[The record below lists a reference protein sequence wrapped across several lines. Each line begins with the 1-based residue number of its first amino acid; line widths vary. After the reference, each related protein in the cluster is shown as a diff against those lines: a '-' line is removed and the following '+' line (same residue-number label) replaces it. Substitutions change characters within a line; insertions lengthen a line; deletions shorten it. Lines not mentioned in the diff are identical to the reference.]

1 MPALPLQPDIRE
13 CADDWW
19 TLYTNPIDCS
29 RAVLDRAGERVREE
43 IREEI
48 SQAASSAASNALTE
62 LAQAVNEGVHQL
74 LKIMVAWI
82 TDVEAVDLTSGSA
95 ATTIDQMGYLLS
107 PVVLLVG
114 VVGLLVAA
122 GRMVLTRKANP
133 LIPLGGGVL
142 VVVIVQALGVGVA
155 NLLLRA
161 GDAWSVWVL
170 NSTMTEQLEDR
181 LILVMTFG
189 QYDGSGP
196 VSEDGATQAGLT
208 VSALLVI
215 LLGIIVLIVTV
226 IQMILMI
233 FREAVII
240 ILAALLP
247 LAAVGMMMRATQSWL
262 PRVSS
267 WMLALIFYKP
277 AVAMVYATTFV
288 FIGGD
293 EQPTIRTFIAGLM
306 MLLLS
311 LVAMQTLLSLFNW
324 ATGAVASPGGFSG
337 VLAGIASGAT
347 GAAVGLGAQLRHQV
361 SSTSERLGSP
371 GTPGTAGTGSG
382 EKAGATAPTGAKED
396 TAHKP
401 KPSPSAEESPT
412 ALSPTGASGASSP
425 TADTAAPPG
434 SPGGATGGVP
444 ETASRAPATG
454 SPSPAPA
461 PSGAAATAAAA
472 TAGPPGVVAAGA
484 AKGAETAAQA
494 ADSAT
499 RAVTDAGGLP
509 NPPSASGA
517 TES

>member
-13 CADDWW
+13 CKDFG
-19 TLYTNPIDCS
+19 TRFFNPIDCS

-48 SQAASSAASNALTE
+48 SQAASNAASNALTE

-382 EKAGATAPTGAKED
+382 EKAPTGAKED

-517 TES
+517 ADS

>member
-13 CADDWW
+13 CEDFG
-19 TLYTNPIDCS
+19 TRFFNPIDCS

-122 GRMVLTRKANP
+122 GRMVLTRKADP
-133 LIPLGGGVL
+133 LVPLGGGVL

-215 LLGIIVLIVTV
+215 LLRDHRAHRHGDPDDSDD
-226 IQMILMI
+226 
-233 FREAVII
+233 
-240 ILAALLP
+240 LP
-247 LAAVGMMMRATQSWL
+247 RGGDHHLGCPAAVGSC
-262 PRVSS
+262 
-267 WMLALIFYKP
+267 
-277 AVAMVYATTFV
+277 
-288 FIGGD
+288 GHD
-293 EQPTIRTFIAGLM
+293 DAG
-306 MLLLS
+306 
-311 LVAMQTLLSLFNW
+311 
-324 ATGAVASPGGFSG
+324 
-337 VLAGIASGAT
+337 
-347 GAAVGLGAQLRHQV
+347 H
-361 SSTSERLGSP
+361 
-371 GTPGTAGTGSG
+371 
-382 EKAGATAPTGAKED
+382 
-396 TAHKP
+396 P
-401 KPSPSAEESPT
+401 K
-412 ALSPTGASGASSP
+412 L
-425 TADTAAPPG
+425 
-434 SPGGATGGVP
+434 
-444 ETASRAPATG
+444 
-454 SPSPAPA
+454 
-461 PSGAAATAAAA
+461 AAAC
-472 TAGPPGVVAAGA
+472 
-484 AKGAETAAQA
+484 EQL
-494 ADSAT
+494 
-499 RAVTDAGGLP
+499 DAGSDFL
-509 NPPSASGA
+509 
-517 TES
+517 